1 MSYVDWLRDKVVY
14 GVPEAVI
21 DRLQQLRG
29 ELGLTQVLYEV
40 NHGRQLP
47 YDLQLKNLRLINE
60 RVIPKLT

>member
-1 MSYVDWLRDKVVY
+1 
-14 GVPEAVI
+14 VPEAVI

-29 ELGLTQVLYEV
+29 ELDLTQILYEV